1 MFFVYFS
8 VRSYNSNNKCS
19 FSFLFIFYNRDKLQN
34 HIMANARI
42 WNARRFICFFFS
54 LRLTWYRKYI
64 GTRIPF
70 VLKYISEFYL
80 NFIWNMKSQPILLFF
95 VFRFNARKKK
105 QKNYWWTLM
114 FGAFCITENQWIF
127 ERFIIKYPKTNRID
141 IRQAFEYLKNF
152 IGRAWFS
159 NEWICGGNNSSNS
172 IGKYKKNCI
181 HFRFSGKCI
190 LPAQN
195 FCRIFNK

>member
-19 FSFLFIFYNRDKLQN
+19 FSFLFIFYNRYKLQN

-105 QKNYWWTLM
+105 TEELLM
-114 FGAFCITENQWIF
+114 NSNVRRILHNRKSMDFWAFYNQISKDESNRHSTSFWIF
-127 ERFIIKYPKTNRID
+127 KEFHWKSMVFKWMNLRWK
-141 IRQAFEYLKNF
+141 
-152 IGRAWFS
+152 
-159 NEWICGGNNSSNS
+159 
-172 IGKYKKNCI
+172 
-181 HFRFSGKCI
+181 
-190 LPAQN
+190 
-195 FCRIFNK
+195 